1 MMSARDPY
9 AGLADL
15 YDSMT
20 NDSSIQAFY
29 GEWRDSLLQAVR
41 QYGVRVR
48 VLVDLACGTGN
59 TTIPWTRQQGWT
71 VVGVDHSAAMLRQAR
86 KKSSQVRWYCQDLRS
101 LALKERAD
109 VVTCHFDALN
119 HILAP
124 QDLERVFVHVAQI
137 LNGGGLFQFD
147 LNTEHCFH
155 WLSVHEK
162 LFHTGPNYFM
172 AYNQYNPRRRMVT
185 FHQLWFL
192 QKDHLYEKREV
203 KVQERAYSTAE
214 IRRLI
219 RKAGLRLLQLKIQ
232 RKLEGKPAR
241 VLFLARKPRLWTKQ
255 SRRSLARRRT

>member
-1 MMSARDPY
+1 MMSARDQY

-29 GEWRDSLLQAVR
+29 GEWRDFLLQAVR

-59 TTIPWTRQQGWT
+59 TAIPWTRQRGWT

-101 LALKERAD
+101 LAIKERAD

-119 HILAP
+119 QILAP
-124 QDLERVFVHVAQI
+124 QDLGRVFVHVAQT
-137 LNGGGLFQFD
+137 LNEGGLFQFD
-147 LNTEHCFH
+147 LNTEHWFR

-162 LFHTGPNYFM
+162 LFRLGPNYFM
-172 AYNQYNPRRRMVT
+172 AYNQYDSRRRIAT

-192 QKDHLYEKREV
+192 QKAHLYEKGEV
-203 KVQERAYSTAE
+203 EVRERAYFPAE

-219 RKAGLRLLQLKIQ
+219 RNAGLRLLRQKAQ

-241 VLFLARKPRLWTKQ
+241 VLFLAQKPRPWTKP
-255 SRRSLARRRT
+255 RRR